1 MERYCE
7 TESTRDVLDVLRAL
21 PSMGGLAVICGPH
34 GVGKTVA
41 VRAAAETLP
50 NVRRLRLRPAAAGA
64 SPRAFFRGVAERL
77 GVTVERSAG
86 VDDLATAIET
96 LVRRDGLLLVIDQ
109 GERMPGCWLPH
120 YEYLADELGHLV
132 VVGAPTL
139 VERVACDEGLSGRVQ
154 LMVQATPVDLMQAA
168 RYYAEEFDSDWV
180 RQAHEDTGGIWRR
193 MAGLVK
199 AERMHSAA
207 LGRSTLEAT
216 AADARTVAARFLLRA
231 A

>member
-7 TESTRDVLDVLRAL
+7 TDSTRDVLDLLRAL
-21 PSMGGLAVICGPH
+21 PSLGGLAVICGPH
-34 GVGKTVA
+34 GVGKTWA
-41 VRAAAETLP
+41 VRAAADNLP
-50 NVRRLRLRPAAAGA
+50 HVRRLRLRPAATGA

-77 GVTVERSAG
+77 GVPVERSAG

-96 LVRRDGLLLVIDQ
+96 LARRDGLLLVIDQ
-109 GERMPGCWLPH
+109 AERLPGCWLPH
-120 YEYLADELGHLV
+120 YEYLADELGQLV

-139 VERVACDEGLSGRVQ
+139 LERVASDDGVSSRVQ
-154 LMVQATPVDLMQAA
+154 LMVRAGEVELMAAA

-180 RQAHEDTGGIWRR
+180 RQAHEETGGNWRR
-193 MAGLVK
+193 IGAMVK

-216 AADARTVAARFLLRA
+216 AADARVVAARFLLRA